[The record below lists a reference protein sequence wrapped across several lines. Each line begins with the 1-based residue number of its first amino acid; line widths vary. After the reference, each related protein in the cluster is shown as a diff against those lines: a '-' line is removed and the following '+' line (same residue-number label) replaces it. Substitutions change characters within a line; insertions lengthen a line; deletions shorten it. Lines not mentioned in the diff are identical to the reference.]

1 MPDANDYIPFARPS
15 IGDEEIRAVVECLK
29 SGWLTTGQVARSFEQ
44 EFAEF
49 IGTRNAVAV
58 NSATAGLHLALE
70 SLGLRAGQKVI
81 TTPYTFTAS
90 AEVIRY
96 FDADPVFVDIDE
108 TSMNISV
115 SGIREALSREDDV
128 AAIIPVHFAGLASD
142 MAGILGLSRENSIP
156 VVEDAA
162 HALPCTHGG
171 RNIGTLGDLTVFS
184 FYVTKTLTT
193 GEGGMV
199 VTDDDEAAARMRKMR
214 LHGIDRDVFNRYRS
228 ESPGWYYEVVAPGFK
243 YNLTDVAAAMGREQ
257 LKKVR
262 AFRDRREEIARRYST
277 SFADVPERC
286 ARRRHAF
293 LASVRFAIAYRR
305 PQD

>member
-108 TSMNISV
+108 ASMNISV
-115 SGIREALSREDDV
+115 SGIREALSREDDESLLPTGKNPDSTAIS
-128 AAIIPVHFAGLASD
+128 AA
-142 MAGILGLSRENSIP
+142 
-156 VVEDAA
+156 
-162 HALPCTHGG
+162 
-171 RNIGTLGDLTVFS
+171 
-184 FYVTKTLTT
+184 
-193 GEGGMV
+193 
-199 VTDDDEAAARMRKMR
+199 
-214 LHGIDRDVFNRYRS
+214 
-228 ESPGWYYEVVAPGFK
+228 
-243 YNLTDVAAAMGREQ
+243 
-257 LKKVR
+257 
-262 AFRDRREEIARRYST
+262 
-277 SFADVPERC
+277 
-286 ARRRHAF
+286 
-293 LASVRFAIAYRR
+293 
-305 PQD
+305 